1 MRTDHEEIL
10 AHNPVLL
17 ARCFWYFARKHS
29 EVADG
34 RAPPLPAF
42 IIAAGMLFHADTIDK
57 IYGMNFDSGL
67 LKVVAERPDL
77 LAGLQ
82 GRVESAFGPTIA
94 ALQVAVSSDLLV
106 REGGDGFPTFR
117 AAGGVDLPAALR
129 DQPRRGDMTNAA
141 RRLGAWFALEPFAVI
156 QRQLAVE
163 F

>member
-1 MRTDHEEIL
+1 ML

-17 ARCFWYFARKHS
+17 ARCFWYFARKHGDAG
-29 EVADG
+29 EG

-42 IIAAGMLFHADTIDK
+42 IIAAGMLFHADTIAK
-57 IYGMNFDSGL
+57 IHAMNFDSRL

-82 GRVESAFGPTIA
+82 GRVEGAFRPTIK
-94 ALQVAVSSDLLV
+94 ALQVGVSSDLLV

-117 AAGGVDLPAALR
+117 AAGGGDLPFALR
-129 DQPRRGDMTNAA
+129 DTSGRGDMINAA
-141 RRLGAWFALEPFAVI
+141 RRLGAWFADEPLAVI
-156 QRQLAVE
+156 QRQLAIE